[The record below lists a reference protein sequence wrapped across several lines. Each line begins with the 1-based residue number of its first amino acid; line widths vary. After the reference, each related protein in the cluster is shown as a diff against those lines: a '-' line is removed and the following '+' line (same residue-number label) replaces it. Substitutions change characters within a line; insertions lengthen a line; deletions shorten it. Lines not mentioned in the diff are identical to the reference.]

1 MVARISKDPDALLD
15 YAVDWQREWL
25 PEGDRVIAASAQVQS
40 GLTLSFQTLVSGVH
54 VIWLDG
60 GTVGQ
65 SYTVVSRIAT
75 EDGRRNDFTFVVD
88 IRER

>member
-15 YAVDWQREWL
+15 YAVDWQSEWL
-25 PEGDRVIAASAQVQS
+25 PEGDRVIAASAQVES

-65 SYTVVSRIAT
+65 SYTVVSRITT